1 MTWLGV
7 LLGAVLMGV
16 VIYLV
21 RAPQRKR
28 YIYHTTEWRS
38 AVSLPWYV
46 NGLVLVKVQS
56 RVNGFWV
63 TQDFCYIRP
72 LQWGETV
79 AEGVAR
85 AASEQYVTAQGRL
98 GRRTQAMTEIKNY
111 FKE

>member
-1 MTWLGV
+1 MIWTGF

-16 VIYLV
+16 VIYLDH
-21 RAPQRKR
+21 APRRKR
-28 YIYHTTEWRS
+28 YIYHTTAWRS
-38 AVSLPWYV
+38 SVSLPWYA
-46 NGLVLVKVQS
+46 NGLVRIKIQS
-56 RVNGFWV
+56 RVKGFWV
-63 TQDFCYIRP
+63 TEELCYIKP

-85 AASEQYVTAQGRL
+85 AASEQYVTVQGRL